1 MKRKRHEDTLARR
14 RPAGSYAPRPNRFGI
29 QNWRMA
35 STTVGM
41 SRHASRP
48 KDGVLR
54 PKFAFSEVRHLL
66 EMLRDIPSMAFL
78 ATGHKCLQFF
88 EVNHKLRDLGT
99 LASP

>member
-1 MKRKRHEDTLARR
+1 MPLFLTLRDALL
-14 RPAGSYAPRPNRFGI
+14 RPSTFSPVAMRF
-29 QNWRMA
+29 
-35 STTVGM
+35 
-41 SRHASRP
+41 P
-48 KDGVLR
+48 R

>member
-1 MKRKRHEDTLARR
+1 
-14 RPAGSYAPRPNRFGI
+14 
-29 QNWRMA
+29 MA
-35 STTVGM
+35 S
-41 SRHASRP
+41 
-48 KDGVLR
+48 K